1 MDLTTLFC
9 HIDDFVKARNN
20 KSIQFEQSKPPRG
33 VSAQMS
39 LSELMTI
46 IIAYHHSAYKNF
58 KSYYHYIKNY
68 HLQEF
73 PKLISYNRFIE
84 WMPSCLIPL
93 SAYLKSRRGQ
103 ITGISYIDSCPIAVG
118 KNIRIPRNKVFKGLA
133 SRGKSSLGWFFGFKL
148 HLIVNQV
155 GELLAF
161 KVTTGNVNDRTPV
174 KNLCQGLTGKLFAD
188 KGYLGKQLFEEL
200 FEDGLE
206 LITNLRSNMKNK
218 LIPLGDKLLL
228 RKRFI
233 IETINDQLKNICDIN
248 TPDTGVQ
255 SILWST

>member
-68 HLQEF
+68 HFQEF

-103 ITGISYIDSCPIAVG
+103 ITGISYIDSCPIAVC

-148 HLIVNQV
+148 HLIVNEV

-174 KNLCQGLTGKLFAD
+174 KDWCQGLTGKLLAD
-188 KGYLGKQLFEEL
+188 KGYLGKNFL
-200 FEDGLE
+200 
-206 LITNLRSNMKNK
+206 NSY
-218 LIPLGDKLLL
+218 
-228 RKRFI
+228 
-233 IETINDQLKNICDIN
+233 LKMD
-248 TPDTGVQ
+248 
-255 SILWST
+255 

>member
-68 HLQEF
+68 HFQQF

-148 HLIVNQV
+148 HLIDNQV
-155 GELLAF
+155 GELLAV

-174 KNLCQGLTGKLFAD
+174 KNLCQGLRGKLFAD
-188 KGYLGKQLFEEL
+188 QGYLGKQLFEQL

-206 LITNLRSNMKNK
+206 LITNLRSKIK
-218 LIPLGDKLLL
+218 
-228 RKRFI
+228 
-233 IETINDQLKNICDIN
+233 
-248 TPDTGVQ
+248 TG
-255 SILWST
+255 